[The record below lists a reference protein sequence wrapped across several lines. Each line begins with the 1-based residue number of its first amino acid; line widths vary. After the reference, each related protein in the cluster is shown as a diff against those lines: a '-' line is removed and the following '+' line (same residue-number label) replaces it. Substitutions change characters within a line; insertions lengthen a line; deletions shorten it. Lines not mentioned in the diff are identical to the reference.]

1 MDKRIFLLSALLL
14 LSGCTQRNSADPA
27 PTPEVQ
33 TVTTPAPTEIPAAP
47 AKAPQEIAPA
57 PTAEP
62 TPAPTPVPT
71 PAPPVT
77 AGSYRWDGGEDGV
90 WQLNLKD
97 NGTFSVIHA
106 ERIYNGEGWRDN
118 GDGTATTGP
127 TEAAGTAPF
136 FDEFGSSMW
145 RIDGALCEPIT

>member
-1 MDKRIFLLSALLL
+1 MHKKLFLLAALLL
-14 LSGCTQRNSADPA
+14 LSGCTQRNTAA
-27 PTPEVQ
+27 
-33 TVTTPAPTEIPAAP
+33 PAPTEEPLPVSAPVPAEATTAP
-47 AKAPQEIAPA
+47 AEMPKESSPA

-71 PAPPVT
+71 PAPPVS
-77 AGSYRWDGGEDGV
+77 AGSYRWDGGENGT

-106 ERIYNGEGWRDN
+106 ERIYNGEGWCDN
-118 GDGTATTGP
+118 GDGTVTTGP
-127 TEAAGTAPF
+127 TEAAGAAPF

-145 RIDGALCEPIT
+145 RIDGSLCEPVM

>member
-1 MDKRIFLLSALLL
+1 MHKKLFLLAALLL
-14 LSGCTQRNSADPA
+14 LSGCTQRNTAAPVPTEEPLPVSAPA
-27 PTPEVQ
+27 PAEA
-33 TVTTPAPTEIPAAP
+33 TTAP
-47 AKAPQEIAPA
+47 AETPKESSPA

-77 AGSYRWDGGEDGV
+77 AGSYRWDGGENGT

-106 ERIYNGEGWRDN
+106 ERIYNGEGWCDN
-118 GDGTATTGP
+118 GDGTVTTGP
-127 TEAAGTAPF
+127 TEAAGAAPF

-145 RIDGALCEPIT
+145 RIDGALCEPVM

>member
-1 MDKRIFLLSALLL
+1 MHKKLFLLAALLL
-14 LSGCTQRNSADPA
+14 LSGCTQRNMAA
-27 PTPEVQ
+27 
-33 TVTTPAPTEIPAAP
+33 PAPTEEPLPVSAP
-47 AKAPQEIAPA
+47 APAEATTAPAETPKESSPA

-77 AGSYRWDGGEDGV
+77 AGCYRWDGGENGT

-97 NGTFSVIHA
+97 NGTFSVIHV
-106 ERIYNGEGWRDN
+106 ERIYNGEGWCDN
-118 GDGTATTGP
+118 GDGTVTTGP
-127 TEAAGTAPF
+127 TEAAGAAPF

-145 RIDGALCEPIT
+145 RIDGALCEPVM